1 MAEQVDLI
9 VLTADIVSSYVG
21 NNHVGV
27 RDVDRVIR
35 NVHAALAKLGPPADM
50 LQREEPRPA
59 VPIAESVQPDYLVN
73 LFNGQRFKTLKGT
86 LARNHGMTPREY
98 RTYWGLPGNY
108 PMVAPNYSIKRQALA
123 RAAGLG
129 SRIKPGDALL
139 LPGDPGEEGAAGA
152 AHALEGPDAAS
163 QKPVS
168 SARRR
173 SGTLGLKI

>member
-1 MAEQVDLI
+1 MAGQVDLV

-21 NNHVGV
+21 NNYVDV

-35 NVHAALAKLGPPADM
+35 NVHAALTGLGPAADM

-59 VPIAESVQPDYLVN
+59 VPIAESIQPDYLVN

-98 RTYWGLPGNY
+98 RAYWGLPGNY
-108 PMVAPNYSIKRQALA
+108 PMVAPNYSIRRQALA

-139 LPGDPGEEGAAGA
+139 LPGYPGEEGDAGVVTA
-152 AHALEGPDAAS
+152 SEGPDAAL
-163 QKPVS
+163 QRAVS
-168 SARRR
+168 SPRRR